1 TAGCTFFAPVP
12 TLRLGALEDMMLYL
26 LPLVAILQQQP
37 ASSSPP
43 AGLTVN
49 VEPAEVAVE
58 VGDTVRL
65 RVTAQDSAGRPV
77 SDLNVRWFQSGG
89 RFEGKVDST
98 GLVTGGST
106 GTLTVSA
113 LVSPRAGGA
122 PGTGFARVTVLPQ
135 PASSLRLDRDLPK
148 LYAGQSL
155 LASATPYAANNDRRS
170 DQVLWTSDAP
180 PVVTITPAG
189 RLTAVRPGR
198 ARITAR
204 AGRVSHSFTV
214 TVAPNPVASLQIEP
228 EASSARSGDVVE
240 LAFRAR
246 TSGGRTV
253 DDIAPAWG
261 LSPGNGQIDP
271 DGRFVADEP
280 GTYRVTASFAGK
292 SAEATVEVRARDVR
306 RPATLVGRVPIK
318 FHAAEFWLHPDGRHG
333 YLSTIADRVYA
344 IDVSNPGTPVI
355 TDSVVVDARTIND
368 VMTTEDGKYGVL
380 TREGAST
387 RKNGI
392 VILSFEDPAHP
403 KPIAEFTETVTG
415 GVHSTFIY
423 RGYVYLTDDATGSL
437 RVIDIRDPYK
447 PRQVAR
453 WQTKADE
460 AGNFLH
466 DIDVKDGLAYLSY
479 WNEGLVIL
487 DVGNGIK
494 RGSPENPQL
503 VSQYKYD
510 LNSLY
515 REVEAVGGPGFIR
528 GTHTAWRA
536 GKYVFVGDEVFS
548 ATPRSTEGG
557 GVIGLGRAYGRLH
570 VIDVSNISQP
580 KEVAHYEP
588 QDGGSHNVWV
598 AGDTLYMGDYQGGL
612 RVLDISGELRGDLL
626 RQGREIAHV
635 VTGDSSG
642 AVPNAANAWGAIYR
656 NGLIY
661 VPDINSGLW
670 IVKVEPKSELVP

>member
-1 TAGCTFFAPVP
+1 M
-12 TLRLGALEDMMLYL
+12 LHLLWAL
-26 LPLVAILQQQP
+26 VTLQQP
-37 ASSSPP
+37 TTAPRAAHP
-43 AGLTVN
+43 LAKVII
-49 VEPAEVAVE
+49 EPSEVAVQ

-65 RVTAQDSAGRPV
+65 AVTAEDSAGRPV
-77 SDLNVRWFQSGG
+77 RDLNVRWFKSGG
-89 RFEGKVDST
+89 QFEGKVDST

-113 LVSPRAGGA
+113 LVSARAGGPPA
-122 PGTGFARVTVLPQ
+122 TGFARVTVLPQ
-135 PASSLRLDRDLPK
+135 PAARLSFDRDVRK
-148 LYAGQSL
+148 LYVGQSL
-155 LASATPYAANNDRRS
+155 IVSATPYAANNDRRY
-170 DQVLWTSDAP
+170 DLVLWISDAP
-180 PVVTITPAG
+180 SVLEVSSTG
-189 RLTAVRPGR
+189 RLTAARPGR
-198 ARITAR
+198 AKITAR
-204 AGRVSHSFTV
+204 AGRASRSFAV
-214 TVAPNPVASLQIEP
+214 TVAPNPVASLEIRP
-228 EASSARSGDVVE
+228 EAAAVRTGDVVSFT
-240 LAFRAR
+240 FRAR
-246 TSGGRTV
+246 TATGSAV
-253 DDIAPAWG
+253 EDIVPEWG

-271 DGRFVADEP
+271 GGHFVAEVP
-280 GTYRVTASFAGK
+280 GNYRVTANFAGRTVQA
-292 SAEATVEVRARDVR
+292 SVEVRPRDVR
-306 RPATLVGRVPIK
+306 RPSTLVGRLPLK
-318 FHAAEFWLHPDGRHG
+318 LRAAEFWLHPNGRYG
-333 YLSTIADRVYA
+333 YLSTIGDRMYA
-344 IDVSNPGTPVI
+344 VDVSNPGAPVI
-355 TDSVVVDARTIND
+355 TDSVVVDARAIND

-403 KPIAEFTETVTG
+403 KTIAEFTETVTG
-415 GVHSTFIY
+415 GVHSTFVY

-453 WQTKADE
+453 WQTRADE

-494 RGSPENPQL
+494 RGSPDNPQL

-536 GKYVFVGDEVFS
+536 GKYVFAGDEVFS
-548 ATPRSTEGG
+548 ATPRPTEGG
-557 GVIGLGRAYGRLH
+557 GVVGLGRAYGRLH
-570 VIDVSNISQP
+570 VIDVADIERPQ
-580 KEVAHYEP
+580 EVAFYEP
-588 QDGGSHNVWV
+588 KDGGTHNVWV
-598 AGDTLYMGDYQGGL
+598 AGDTLYLGDYQGGL

-635 VTGDSSG
+635 VTGDPNG
-642 AVPNAANAWGAIYR
+642 VVPNAPNAWGAISR
-656 NGLIY
+656 DGLIY
-661 VPDINSGLW
+661 VPDIN
-670 IVKVEPKSELVP
+670 

>member
-1 TAGCTFFAPVP
+1 MYHLLW
-12 TLRLGALEDMMLYL
+12 TLA
-26 LPLVAILQQQP
+26 ALQQQP
-37 ASSSPP
+37 AVPTPGSPVL
-43 AGLTVN
+43 ASVK

-65 RVTAQDSAGRPV
+65 KATALDSAGRPV
-77 SDLNVRWFQSGG
+77 KDVMIRWFQSGG
-89 RFEGKVDST
+89 HFEGKIDSV

-113 LVSPRAGGA
+113 LVSPRGGGS
-122 PGTGFARVTVLPQ
+122 PVTGFARVTVLPQ
-135 PASSLRLDRDLPK
+135 PASRLEIEREVSRI
-148 LYAGQSL
+148 YAGQSVTI
-155 LASATPYAANNDRRS
+155 SAIPYAANRDRRY
-170 DQVLWTSDAP
+170 DQVTWSSDAP
-180 PVVTITPAG
+180 AVVAAEPSG
-189 RLTAVRPGR
+189 RLTAGRPGK
-198 ARITAR
+198 ATITAR
-204 AGRVSHSFTV
+204 AGRASRSFPV
-214 TVAPNPVASLQIEP
+214 TVAPNPVTTLKLEP
-228 EASSARSGDVVE
+228 SSSSVRTGEVVRFVFQAFNRQARPVSDAMPE
-240 LAFRAR
+240 
-246 TSGGRTV
+246 
-253 DDIAPAWG
+253 WN
-261 LSPGNGQIDP
+261 LSPGNGLLDL
-271 DGRFVADEP
+271 DGSFVADVP
-280 GTYRVTASFAGK
+280 GRYRVSASFAGRV
-292 SAEATVEVRARDVR
+292 AEATVEVRPRDVR
-306 RPATLVGRVPIK
+306 RPATLVGRVPLR
-318 FHAAEFWLHPDGRHG
+318 FRSAEFWLHPNGRHG
-333 YLSTIADRVYA
+333 YLSTIGDRVYA
-344 IDVSNPGTPVI
+344 IDLSNPAAPAI

-392 VILSFEDPAHP
+392 VVLSFEDPAHP

-453 WQTKADE
+453 WQTRPDE

-466 DIDVKDGLAYLSY
+466 DVDVKDGLAYLSY

-487 DVGNGIK
+487 DVGKGIK
-494 RGSPENPQL
+494 GGSPEDPKL
-503 VSQYKYD
+503 VTQFKYD

-557 GVIGLGRAYGRLH
+557 GVVGLGRAYGRLH
-570 VIDVSNISQP
+570 VVDVSDLERP
-580 KEVAHYEP
+580 REVAYYEP
-588 QDGGSHNVWV
+588 RDGGSHNVWV

-635 VTGDSSG
+635 VTGDSTG
-642 AVPNAANAWGAIYR
+642 VVPNAPNAWGAIYR
-656 NGLIY
+656 NGLVY

>member
-1 TAGCTFFAPVP
+1 MYHLLW
-12 TLRLGALEDMMLYL
+12 TLA
-26 LPLVAILQQQP
+26 ALQQQP
-37 ASSSPP
+37 AVPTPGSPVL
-43 AGLTVN
+43 ASVK

-65 RVTAQDSAGRPV
+65 KATALDSAGRPV
-77 SDLNVRWFQSGG
+77 KDVMIRWFQSGG
-89 RFEGKVDST
+89 HFEGKIDSV

-113 LVSPRAGGA
+113 LVSPRGGGS
-122 PGTGFARVTVLPQ
+122 PVTGFARVTVLPQ
-135 PASSLRLDRDLPK
+135 PASRLEIEREVSRI
-148 LYAGQSL
+148 YAGQSVTI
-155 LASATPYAANNDRRS
+155 SAIPYAANRDRRY
-170 DQVLWTSDAP
+170 DQVTWSSDAP
-180 PVVTITPAG
+180 AVVAAEPSG
-189 RLTAVRPGR
+189 RLTAGRPGK
-198 ARITAR
+198 ATITAR
-204 AGRVSHSFTV
+204 AGRASRSFPV
-214 TVAPNPVASLQIEP
+214 TVAPNPVTTLKLEP
-228 EASSARSGDVVE
+228 SSSSVRTGEVVRFVFQAFNRQARPVSDAMPE
-240 LAFRAR
+240 W
-246 TSGGRTV
+246 S
-253 DDIAPAWG
+253 
-261 LSPGNGQIDP
+261 LSPGNGLLDL
-271 DGRFVADEP
+271 DGSFVADVP
-280 GTYRVTASFAGK
+280 GRYRVSASFAGRV
-292 SAEATVEVRARDVR
+292 AEATVEVRPRDVR
-306 RPATLVGRVPIK
+306 RPATLVGRVPLR
-318 FHAAEFWLHPDGRHG
+318 FRSAEFWLHPNGRHG
-333 YLSTIADRVYA
+333 YLSTIGDRVYA
-344 IDVSNPGTPVI
+344 IDLSNPAAPAI

-392 VILSFEDPAHP
+392 VVLSFEDPAHP

-453 WQTKADE
+453 WQTRPDE

-466 DIDVKDGLAYLSY
+466 DVDVKDGLAYLSY

-487 DVGNGIK
+487 DVGKGIK
-494 RGSPENPQL
+494 GGSPEDPKL
-503 VSQYKYD
+503 VTQFKYD

-557 GVIGLGRAYGRLH
+557 GVVGLGRAYGRLH
-570 VIDVSNISQP
+570 VVDVSDLERP
-580 KEVAHYEP
+580 REVAYYEP
-588 QDGGSHNVWV
+588 RDGGSHNVWV

-635 VTGDSSG
+635 VTGDSTG
-642 AVPNAANAWGAIYR
+642 VVPNAPNAWGAIYR
-656 NGLIY
+656 NGLVY

>member
-1 TAGCTFFAPVP
+1 VYIAATKSPSDDLFREDPMYHLLW
-12 TLRLGALEDMMLYL
+12 TLA
-26 LPLVAILQQQP
+26 ALQQQP
-37 ASSSPP
+37 TASQPVSS
-43 AGLTVN
+43 GLATVR
-49 VEPAEVAVE
+49 VEPGEVAVQ

-65 RVTAQDSAGRPV
+65 MASAEDSAGRPV
-77 SDLNVRWFQSGG
+77 KDVAVRWFQSGG
-89 RFEGKVDST
+89 HFEGKVDTS

-113 LVSPRAGGA
+113 LVSPRVGGR
-122 PGTGFARVTVLPQ
+122 PVTGFARVTVLPQ
-135 PASSLRLDRDLPK
+135 PATRLELDREIVR

-155 LASATPYAANNDRRS
+155 ALAAIPYAANSDRRY
-170 DQVLWTSDAP
+170 DQVVWSSDAP
-180 PVVTITPAG
+180 AVVAISPYG
-189 RLTAVRPGR
+189 RLSAGRPGR
-198 ARITAR
+198 AKITVR
-204 AGRVSHSFTV
+204 AGKATRSLAI
-214 TVAPNPVASLQIEP
+214 TVAPNPVTQLRLVPAS
-228 EASSARSGDVVE
+228 ASIRAGEVVRLAFQALNRSGGVV
-240 LAFRAR
+240 ADA
-246 TSGGRTV
+246 
-253 DDIAPAWG
+253 APEWS
-261 LSPGNGQIDP
+261 LNPGNGQVDA
-271 DGRFVADEP
+271 DGFFVADVP
-280 GTYRVTASFAGK
+280 GNYRVTASFAGQV
-292 SAEATVEVRARDVR
+292 VETSVDVRPRDVR
-306 RPATLVGRVPIK
+306 RPVTLVGRVPLRLR
-318 FHAAEFWLHPDGRHG
+318 AAEFWLHPDGHHG
-333 YLSTIADRVYA
+333 YLSSISDRVYA
-344 IDVSNPGTPVI
+344 IDVSNPAAPVI
-355 TDSVVVDARTIND
+355 TDSVVVDARIIND
-368 VMTTEDGKYGVL
+368 VMTTEDGKFGVL

-423 RGYVYLTDDATGSL
+423 RGYVYLTDDATGSM

-447 PRQVAR
+447 PHQVAR
-453 WQTKADE
+453 WQTRADE

-494 RGSPENPQL
+494 GGSPENPRL

-515 REVEAVGGPGFIR
+515 RDVEAVGGPGFIR

-557 GVIGLGRAYGRLH
+557 GVVGLGRAYGRLH
-570 VIDVSNISQP
+570 VVDVSDLERP
-580 KEVAHYEP
+580 REVAYYEP
-588 QDGGSHNVWV
+588 KDGGSHNVWV
-598 AGDTLYMGDYQGGL
+598 AGDTLYLGDYQGGL

-642 AVPNAANAWGAIYR
+642 VVPNGSNAWGAIYR
-656 NGLIY
+656 NGLVY

-670 IVKVEPKSELVP
+670 IVKVESQSELVP

>member
-1 TAGCTFFAPVP
+1 
-12 TLRLGALEDMMLYL
+12 MLYL
-26 LPLVAILQQQP
+26 LPLVAVLQQQP
-37 ASSSPP
+37 ASPSPGP
-43 AGLTVN
+43 GLMVK
-49 VEPAEVAVE
+49 VEPAEVALE

-65 RVTAQDSAGRPV
+65 RVTAQDSAGHAV
-77 SDLNVRWFQSGG
+77 SDVSVHWFQSGG

-113 LVSPRAGGA
+113 LVSPRSGGSPA
-122 PGTGFARVTVLPQ
+122 TGFARVTVLPQ
-135 PASSLRLDRDLPK
+135 PASTLRFDREITK

-155 LASATPYAANNDRRS
+155 VAGATPYAANNDRRS

-180 PVVTITPAG
+180 AVLTVTPTG

-198 ARITAR
+198 AKVTAR
-204 AGRVSHSFTV
+204 AGRASRSFTV

-228 EASSARSGDVVE
+228 EVASARSGDVVA
-240 LAFRAR
+240 LTFRAR
-246 TSGGRTV
+246 NSAGRTV
-253 DDIAPAWG
+253 DDIVPEWG
-261 LSPGNGQIDP
+261 LSPGNGQIDS

-292 SAEATVEVRARDVR
+292 STEATVEVRPRDVR
-306 RPATLVGRVPIK
+306 RPTTLVGRVPIK

-344 IDVSNPGTPVI
+344 IDVSKPSAPVI

-415 GVHSTFIY
+415 GVHSTFVY

-548 ATPRSTEGG
+548 AKPRATEGG
-557 GVIGLGRAYGRLH
+557 GVIGLGRAFGRLH
-570 VIDVSNISQP
+570 VIDVSNIAEP

-642 AVPNAANAWGAIYR
+642 TVPNAANAWGAIYR

>member
-1 TAGCTFFAPVP
+1 MYHLLW
-12 TLRLGALEDMMLYL
+12 TLA
-26 LPLVAILQQQP
+26 ALQQQP
-37 ASSSPP
+37 AIAGAASP
-43 AGLTVN
+43 GLATVR
-49 VEPAEVAVE
+49 VEPREVAVQ

-65 RVTAQDSAGRPV
+65 VATAEDSTGRPV
-77 SDLNVRWFQSGG
+77 KDVTVRWFQSGG
-89 RFEGKVDST
+89 RFEGKVDSS
-98 GLVTGGST
+98 GLVTGGSI

-113 LVSPRAGGA
+113 LVSPRGGGR
-122 PGTGFARVTVLPQ
+122 PVTGFARVTVLPQ
-135 PASSLRLDRDLPK
+135 PATRLELGRDINQ

-155 LASATPYAANNDRRS
+155 ALTAIPYAANNDRRYDPVVWS
-170 DQVLWTSDAP
+170 SDAP
-180 PVVTITPAG
+180 KVAAVSPSG
-189 RLTAVRPGR
+189 RLTAQRPGR

-204 AGRVSHSFTV
+204 AGKATRSFAIV
-214 TVAPNPVASLQIEP
+214 VAPNPVITLKLDPASASVRAGEVVRFTFQALNRAGRQVGDAVP
-228 EASSARSGDVVE
+228 EWSLD
-240 LAFRAR
+240 
-246 TSGGRTV
+246 
-253 DDIAPAWG
+253 
-261 LSPGNGQIDP
+261 PGNGQVDA
-271 DGRFVADEP
+271 DGFFVADLP
-280 GTYRVTASFAGK
+280 GSYRVTATFGGQAV
-292 SAEATVEVRARDVR
+292 EATVDVRPRDVR
-306 RPATLVGRVPIK
+306 RPTTLVGRVPLR
-318 FHAAEFWLHPDGRHG
+318 FRAAEFWLHPDGRHG
-333 YLSTIADRVYA
+333 YLSTLGDRVYA
-344 IDVSNPGTPVI
+344 IDVSNPAAPVI
-355 TDSVVVDARTIND
+355 TDSVVVDARGIND
-368 VMTTEDGKYGVL
+368 VMTTEDGKFGVL

-453 WQTKADE
+453 WQTRPDE

-487 DVGNGIK
+487 DIGKGIK
-494 RGSPENPQL
+494 GGSPENPKL

-557 GVIGLGRAYGRLH
+557 GVVGLGRAYGRLH
-570 VIDVSNISQP
+570 VVDVSDLERP
-580 KEVAHYEP
+580 KEVAYYEP
-588 QDGGSHNVWV
+588 RDGGSHNVWV
-598 AGDTLYMGDYQGGL
+598 AGDTLYLGDYQGGL

-635 VTGDSSG
+635 VTGDSTG
-642 AVPNAANAWGAIYR
+642 VVPNAPNAWGAIYR

-670 IVKVEPKSELVP
+670 IVKVEPQSELVP

>member
-1 TAGCTFFAPVP
+1 
-12 TLRLGALEDMMLYL
+12 MLVVL
-26 LPLVAILQQQP
+26 SFLAVLQQQP
-37 ASSSPP
+37 AHSGAAPGPIAKVSIQ
-43 AGLTVN
+43 
-49 VEPAEVAVE
+49 PAEVAVQ

-65 RVTAQDSAGRPV
+65 GVTATDSAGRPV
-77 SDLNVRWFQSGG
+77 RDVVVRWFQSGG
-89 RFEGKVDST
+89 HFEGKVDSS

-106 GTLTVSA
+106 GTLTISA
-113 LVSPRAGGA
+113 LVSSRAGGSPA
-122 PGTGFARVTVLPQ
+122 TGFARVTVLPG
-135 PASSLRLDRDLPK
+135 PAARLEFDRLISRM
-148 LYAGQSL
+148 YVGQSL
-155 LASATPYAANNDRRS
+155 AIEAVPYAANNDRRY

-180 PVVTITPAG
+180 AVVSVSPTG
-189 RLTAVRPGR
+189 RMTAERTGR
-198 ARITAR
+198 TTVTAR
-204 AGRVSHSFTV
+204 AGGTRRSFAV
-214 TVAPNPVASLQIEP
+214 EVVPNPVASLQIEP
-228 EASSARSGDVVE
+228 ASSNARTGD
-240 LAFRAR
+240 AIRFTFRAR
-246 TSGGRTV
+246 DKQGRV
-253 DDIAPAWG
+253 VADIPPEWG
-261 LSPGNGQIDP
+261 LSPGNGQIEP
-271 DGRFVADEP
+271 DGWFVADVP
-280 GTYRVTASFAGK
+280 GTYRVTASFGGK
-292 SAEATVEVRARDVR
+292 TAEASVQVRPRDAR
-306 RPATLVGRVPIK
+306 RPTTLVGRMPLK
-318 FHAAEFWLHPDGRHG
+318 LRAAEFWLHPNGRNG
-333 YLSTIADRVYA
+333 YLSTIGDRVYA
-344 IDVSNPGTPVI
+344 IDVSKPGAPVI

-403 KPIAEFTETVTG
+403 KPVAEFTETVTG

-437 RVIDIRDPYK
+437 RVIDIRDPLRPK
-447 PRQVAR
+447 QVAR
-453 WQTKADE
+453 WQTRPDE

-494 RGSPENPQL
+494 GGRPDNPQL

-510 LNSLY
+510 LNALY

-548 ATPRSTEGG
+548 ATPRPTEGG

-570 VIDVSNISQP
+570 VIDVSNLERP
-580 KEVAHYEP
+580 REVAYYEP
-588 QDGGSHNVWV
+588 KDGGTHNVWV
-598 AGDTLYMGDYQGGL
+598 AGDTLYLGDYQGGL

-626 RQGREIAHV
+626 RQGREMAHV
-635 VTGDSSG
+635 VTGDG
-642 AVPNAANAWGAIYR
+642 NGVVPNAPNAWGAIYR
-656 NGLIY
+656 NGLVY

-670 IVKVEPKSELVP
+670 IVRVESKSELVP